1 MMGWWF
7 FAPRLP
13 CIWRPICW
21 RRFIFPKKSTFYKA
35 QPETL
40 PNKPSH
46 RNVARCTV
54 GRHLFRVVLAGGL
67 LLCQFSGSHFPSF
80 FMDPENRTRSSHFFS
95 KNTGEMQC
103 WQCMHLGIVS
113 WLQIWR
119 VPQLRFG
126 GITFQASRW
135 WFSPVSK
142 SQKTFGPLW
151 SPFFLEEWSPSL
163 TNDDGNY
170 E

>member
-1 MMGWWF
+1 MYLEAHLLEKIF
-7 FAPRLP
+7 
-13 CIWRPICW
+13 
-21 RRFIFPKKSTFYKA
+21 FPKKSSFYKA

-80 FMDPENRTRSSHFFS
+80 LWIPKIELDRHIFS

-103 WQCMHLGIVS
+103 
-113 WLQIWR
+113 
-119 VPQLRFG
+119 
-126 GITFQASRW
+126 
-135 WFSPVSK
+135 
-142 SQKTFGPLW
+142 
-151 SPFFLEEWSPSL
+151 
-163 TNDDGNY
+163 
-170 E
+170 

>member
-1 MMGWWF
+1 MGWWF

-21 RRFIFPKKSTFYKA
+21 RRFFFPKKSTFYKA

-80 FMDPENRTRSSHFFS
+80 FMDPENRTRSSHFLKEHRRNAMLTVHAFG
-95 KNTGEMQC
+95 N
-103 WQCMHLGIVS
+103 
-113 WLQIWR
+113 R
-119 VPQLRFG
+119 VLTADLESSPAPPWGDYFPSFPMMIFARFKVAENLWTFVVAIFFG
-126 GITFQASRW
+126 GM
-135 WFSPVSK
+135 K
-142 SQKTFGPLW
+142 S
-151 SPFFLEEWSPSL
+151 FF
-163 TNDDGNY
+163 DKR
-170 E
+170 

>member
-1 MMGWWF
+1 MGWWF

-21 RRFIFPKKSTFYKA
+21 RRFFFPKKSTFYKA

-80 FMDPENRTRSSHFFS
+80 FMDPENRTRSSHFLKEHRRNAMLTVHAFG
-95 KNTGEMQC
+95 N
-103 WQCMHLGIVS
+103 
-113 WLQIWR
+113 R
-119 VPQLRFG
+119 VL
-126 GITFQASRW
+126 TADLES
-135 WFSPVSK
+135 SPA
-142 SQKTFGPLW
+142 PLW
-151 SPFFLEEWSPSL
+151 GLLSKLPDDDFRPFQSRRKPLDLCGRHFFWRNEVLL
-163 TNDDGNY
+163 
-170 E
+170 

>member
-21 RRFIFPKKSTFYKA
+21 RRFFSKKEYILQA

-80 FMDPENRTRSSHFFS
+80 FMDPENRTRSSHFLKEHRRNAMLTVHAFG
-95 KNTGEMQC
+95 N
-103 WQCMHLGIVS
+103 
-113 WLQIWR
+113 R
-119 VPQLRFG
+119 VL
-126 GITFQASRW
+126 TADLES
-135 WFSPVSK
+135 SPA
-142 SQKTFGPLW
+142 PLW
-151 SPFFLEEWSPSL
+151 GDYFPSFPMMIFARFKVAENL
-163 TNDDGNY
+163 WTFVVA
-170 E
+170 